1 MTAVSPASWETLEEL
16 GLGPTLTDPQHRRKG
31 PGGSWEWLSGVWDP
45 ASRRAGGWAQADPG
59 GRPTSPIMPF
69 HTPCTLFPCLPL
81 VTRYRS

>member
-1 MTAVSPASWETLEEL
+1 MTAVSPASWETLKEP
-16 GLGPTLTDPQHRRKG
+16 GPGPTLTDPQHRRKG
-31 PGGSWEWLSGVWDP
+31 PGSSWEWLSDVWDL
-45 ASRRAGGWAQADPG
+45 ASGWAGGWAQVDLG